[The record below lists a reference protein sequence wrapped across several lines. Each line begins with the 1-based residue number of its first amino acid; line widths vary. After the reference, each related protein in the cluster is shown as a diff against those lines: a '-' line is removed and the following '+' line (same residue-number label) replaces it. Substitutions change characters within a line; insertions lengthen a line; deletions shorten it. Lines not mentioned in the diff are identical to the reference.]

1 MFSYKNHTQRKPFIY
16 NGLVGAWN
24 FNNGNSKYIYD
35 YSGYGN
41 TSIFLGPNPSVG
53 WGEKSKSLNLNGD
66 YDFFEVIGE
75 KLPPVL
81 DLNNLTFST
90 WINIK
95 SEKNASIIGNL
106 TDKGGWLLSTI
117 LQNGLRLKFSYNK
130 NYIEAISDFIVPTN
144 KWIFISVSFDNKNY
158 VKFYLNGL
166 EKKSF
171 FYIKFGLFCSGSSVD
186 RLIYENFS
194 KNNIFCS
201 GLSSNYKLI
210 SINSD
215 IDLKSNGSS
224 DSYQIININSFNQSN
239 FYLYD
244 HIGFIFL
251 EDFYDNYDEYSL
263 KIDYKNSLVFFGVK
277 LGGASATDDYFV
289 SGANLIVG
297 GTSSQTLNN
306 SVGVSGALL
315 VGGNSSK
322 TFNDFVDIGGGLII
336 GGSCNEGLLYNEVN
350 AVSVVVNGESKIL
363 FINEQIANGGAI
375 NSGVCFNE
383 TIYNIV
389 SSGGL
394 VVSGNS
400 VVGFFYEQ
408 VAIGGSLAGGIGL
421 ETAVYYSFGDGGL
434 ISSVGSSQTFYSTV
448 NVDGGCSL
456 GGLFAS
462 SVAKTQTGDVWLYDH
477 IDFIYIENFYYSFD
491 ENYLNL

>member
-106 TDKGGWLLSTI
+106 TDEGGWLLSTI

-171 FYIKFGLFCSGSSVD
+171 FYIKFGLFCSGSSID

-194 KNNIFCS
+194 KNNIFC
-201 GLSSNYKLI
+201 
-210 SINSD
+210 
-215 IDLKSNGSS
+215 
-224 DSYQIININSFNQSN
+224 
-239 FYLYD
+239 
-244 HIGFIFL
+244 
-251 EDFYDNYDEYSL
+251 
-263 KIDYKNSLVFFGVK
+263 
-277 LGGASATDDYFV
+277 
-289 SGANLIVG
+289 
-297 GTSSQTLNN
+297 
-306 SVGVSGALL
+306 
-315 VGGNSSK
+315 
-322 TFNDFVDIGGGLII
+322 
-336 GGSCNEGLLYNEVN
+336 
-350 AVSVVVNGESKIL
+350 NGESKIL
-363 FINEQIANGGAI
+363 LLNEQIANGGAI

-383 TIYNIV
+383 TIYNII

-394 VVSGNS
+394 VVGGNS

-408 VAIGGSLAGGIGL
+408 IAIGGSIAGGIGL

-456 GGLFAS
+456 GG
-462 SVAKTQTGDVWLYDH
+462 
-477 IDFIYIENFYYSFD
+477 
-491 ENYLNL
+491 YLH